1 MTKQDVLEK
10 SAYIEQLEQE
20 LADMTTAATGLSDM
34 EQAPIAAGP
43 LEAAVMPPDD
53 MLPME
58 NAQGQK
64 FALKLNPQHQQHG
77 WIFYD
82 NHGQWVTLRRALPH
96 EIERAKAIIE
106 MREVLAGIPCKA

>member
-1 MTKQDVLEK
+1 MATEAMPAQGPVDVN
-10 SAYIEQLEQE
+10 
-20 LADMTTAATGLSDM
+20 
-34 EQAPIAAGP
+34 
-43 LEAAVMPPDD
+43 VMPPDD

-64 FALKLNPQHQQHG
+64 FALKFNPAHQQHG

-96 EIERAKAIIE
+96 EIELAKEIVE
-106 MREVLAGIPCKA
+106 MRQVLAGIPCKA

>member
-1 MTKQDVLEK
+1 MKEAELKVDLAVMGDEVIGTIRMT
-10 SAYIEQLEQE
+10 
-20 LADMTTAATGLSDM
+20 
-34 EQAPIAAGP
+34 GP
-43 LEAAVMPPDD
+43 LYCHVEFAAAQGPVDGRVMPPGD

-64 FALKLNPQHQQHG
+64 FALKFNPEHRQHG
-77 WIFYD
+77 WVFYD

-96 EIERAKAIIE
+96 EIERAKSIIE

>member
-1 MTKQDVLEK
+1 MEPD
-10 SAYIEQLEQE
+10 
-20 LADMTTAATGLSDM
+20 DMTT
-34 EQAPIAAGP
+34 PIAAGP
-43 LEAAVMPPDD
+43 LDRRVMPMDD

-58 NAQGQK
+58 SAQGKK
-64 FALKLNPQHQQHG
+64 FALKFNPEHQQHG

-96 EIERAKAIIE
+96 EIERAKQIIE